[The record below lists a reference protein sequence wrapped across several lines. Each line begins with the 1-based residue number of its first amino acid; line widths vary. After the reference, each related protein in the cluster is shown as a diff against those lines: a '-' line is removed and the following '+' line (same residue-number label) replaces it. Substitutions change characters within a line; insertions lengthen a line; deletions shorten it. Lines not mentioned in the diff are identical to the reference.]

1 MNANTR
7 ITISCADRVGLVSD
21 ISSRLF
27 DIGVNL
33 GATSFVLDRGRAN
46 FITTCELPDT
56 CPITECEAALC
67 ELPMEQAE
75 ITVEAIQPAPVLT
88 DTPGATHLIEC
99 SGIDQPGLIARLSEI
114 FIEFNANIVQLAA
127 SATNEND
134 ARVYT
139 TRFAVAIPE
148 DRAAACL
155 ATLANTAGSLRLLFK
170 FDTLGK

>member
-7 ITISCADRVGLVSD
+7 ITISCTDRVGLVSD
-21 ISSRLF
+21 ISGRLF
-27 DIGVNL
+27 DIGANL
-33 GATSFVLDRGRAN
+33 GPTSFVLDQGRAN
-46 FITTCELPDT
+46 FVTTCELPDT

-75 ITVEAIQPAPVLT
+75 ITVEEIQPAPLLT
-88 DTPGATHLIEC
+88 RAPGATHMIEC

-127 SATNEND
+127 SATDEKD
-134 ARVYT
+134 ARIYT
-139 TRFAVAIPE
+139 TRFAVAIPA

-155 ATLANTAGSLRLLFK
+155 ATLANTAGSMRMLFGFEELK
-170 FDTLGK
+170 